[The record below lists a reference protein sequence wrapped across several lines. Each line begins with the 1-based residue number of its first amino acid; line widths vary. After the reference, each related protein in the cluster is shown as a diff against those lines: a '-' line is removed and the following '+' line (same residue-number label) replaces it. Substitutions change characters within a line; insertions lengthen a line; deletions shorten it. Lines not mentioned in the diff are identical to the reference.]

1 MVSSDGGF
9 YVSEFNLAFTK
20 YLQWQNCTILSI
32 CPNFYFHLN
41 FNFNFRV
48 IYALNCFRLLI
59 IFTWFFFSVC
69 VLVWVCKPK
78 LWNDRRRQMMFIFKW
93 SLIMYSISLNIVSV
107 FVVAVCCYSI
117 AHIIFCL
124 SPFFFSLH
132 SFHCW
137 LYVLCGRALVSHTT
151 NFNSTSK

>member
-1 MVSSDGGF
+1 MTKLHHFVDLSKFLFPFKFQFQFPCNLRFKLFSPPNHFHMV
-9 YVSEFNLAFTK
+9 
-20 YLQWQNCTILSI
+20 
-32 CPNFYFHLN
+32 
-41 FNFNFRV
+41 
-48 IYALNCFRLLI
+48 
-59 IFTWFFFSVC
+59 FFSVC